1 MNRSPRAAVCL
12 ILILSL
18 LFGTAS
24 GEAKTTAR
32 VRVGGSQLALREKPA
47 TSSDVVAWIPAG
59 AQVAVYSTSG
69 AWRLVRYGEY
79 VGYCLAIFLETDG
92 ETADAPA
99 PGEPEP
105 AAEPGE
111 TFTEGDFSAVI
122 DPDGTAA
129 IVGYTGQADMLT
141 IPAILGGAAVT
152 RIDDEAFFCCM
163 TLTSVTLP
171 DGVTE
176 IGSAAFMACSSLR
189 RITLPDSL
197 RLIRSDSLRGCPIEL
212 VIAAPGSYAEA
223 WATANGMT
231 VAAE

>member
-32 VRVGGSQLALREKPA
+32 VRVCGSQLALREKPA

-92 ETADAPA
+92 ETADAP
-99 PGEPEP
+99 
-105 AAEPGE
+105 
-111 TFTEGDFSAVI
+111 
-122 DPDGTAA
+122 
-129 IVGYTGQADMLT
+129 
-141 IPAILGGAAVT
+141 GA
-152 RIDDEAFFCCM
+152 
-163 TLTSVTLP
+163 SP
-171 DGVTE
+171 
-176 IGSAAFMACSSLR
+176 SSSLEKPYVWHEL
-189 RITLPDSL
+189 LPS
-197 RLIRSDSLRGCPIEL
+197 
-212 VIAAPGSYAEA
+212 
-223 WATANGMT
+223 
-231 VAAE
+231 